1 MSKEFTSS
9 IINFNNVLG
18 YFCSSI
24 IFGGLWNQREMLND
38 NFENRLKN
46 RRKYYDKKKTQRII

>member
-1 MSKEFTSS
+1 MSKKHTSS

-24 IFGGLWNQREMLND
+24 VLGGLWNQREKLND
-38 NFENRLKN
+38 YFENRLKN
-46 RRKYYDKKKTQRII
+46 KRKNYDETKNKE